1 MMQFFKLIK
10 SVLGASDSNPLEDY
24 SDEELVAKYVESR
37 DDDLFQEI
45 WGRHGYYIYGLAY
58 RITQDHHS
66 AEEIFQEVMMQLI
79 QKIDTFKGQ
88 SKFSSW
94 LYRVTANASYTF
106 LRQLKK
112 FDKEISLD
120 NYAPYDE
127 NGTLIGKIK
136 HKGWSDRPDSVLFSK
151 EAIDVIEKS
160 INELPEPYRVVLI
173 LRDVDGFSNN
183 EVSESLEISVPAV
196 KTRLHRARLALRDK
210 ISDYFKERG
219 I

>member
-1 MMQFFKLIK
+1 MQFIKLIK
-10 SVLGASDSNPLEDY
+10 SVLGAPDSNPLEDY

-45 WGRHGYYIYGLAY
+45 WARHGSYIYSLAY

-79 QKIDTFKGQ
+79 QKIDTYRGQ

-106 LRQLKK
+106 FRQKRK
-112 FDKEISLD
+112 VDKEISLD

-127 NGTLIGKIK
+127 NGTLMGKIA
-136 HKGWSDRPDSVLFSK
+136 HKGWSNRPDDVLFSK
-151 EAIDVIEKS
+151 EAIDIIEKS

-173 LRDVDGFSNN
+173 LRDVDGFSNF
-183 EVSESLEISVPAV
+183 EVSETLEISVPAV
-196 KTRLHRARLALRDK
+196 KTRLHRARLVLRDK
-210 ISDYFKERG
+210 ISDYFQERG